1 MKQKIA
7 VLITCHNRRNK
18 TINCLQSLYN
28 CILTNDYKL
37 EVFLVDDGS
46 TDGTTDEVRLKFR
59 EVNIIKGNG
68 NLFWNKGMLLA
79 WHVAYA
85 YDDFDFYLW
94 LNDDT
99 FLENLAIN
107 ELLSAFSE
115 IKETYSRPA
124 IIVGACKKSLELEE
138 FSYGGK
144 TDLGAIIPNGY
155 IQECKYINGN
165 VVLVQKEIFKTIGF
179 LSSDFTHTL
188 GDYDYG
194 LRTIQAGY
202 KCYSTKKYIA
212 ICEPHQGY
220 PDWCNPKTPYFKR
233 LKLMRSPKG
242 LNITEYNLFNKK
254 YHKKKWILLTI
265 KAYLRVTFPLI
276 YNNLLKQILC

>member
-1 MKQKIA
+1 MNQSIA

-18 TINCLQSLYN
+18 TLNCLQSLYN
-28 CILTNDYKL
+28 CILTSECKFV
-37 EVFLVDDGS
+37 VFLVDDGS
-46 TDGTTDEVRLKFR
+46 TDGTADEVRLKFS

-68 NLFWNKGMLLA
+68 NLFWNKGMLMA
-79 WHVAYA
+79 WQVAYD

-99 FLENLAIN
+99 FLEDLAIN

-115 IKETYSRPA
+115 VKDKSSLPG
-124 IIVGACKKSLELEE
+124 IIVGACKKSIEFEE

-144 TDLGAIIPNGY
+144 TDWGAVVPNGN

-165 VVLVQKEIFKTIGF
+165 IVLIQKEIFKKVGF
-179 LSSDFTHTL
+179 LSPDYTHTL

-194 LRTIQAGY
+194 LRAIQAGY

-212 ICEPHQGY
+212 ICEPNMGF
-220 PDWCNPKTPYFKR
+220 PAWCNPKIPLKKR
-233 LKLMRSPKG
+233 LKLLDSPRG
-242 LNITEYNLFNKK
+242 LNIKEYNAFNRKFK
-254 YHKKKWILLTI
+254 GKKWVLFAL
-265 KAYLRVTFPLI
+265 KAYIRAIFPHH
-276 YNNLLKQILC
+276 YNKLFKG